1 MVSVQCILGE
11 GDLPVK
17 ILWEFNGKKLE
28 SENGIIVSAFGSRV
42 SNMMIESVEGR
53 HAGNYTCSAQNR
65 AGTESFMAELKI
77 IGTNRSTSFYF
88 PSHPSR
94 KSLLEYLLSR
104 SAMNH
109 RVSET
114 QYPFSVRSLV
124 ATHRSTSFGNST
136 TR

>member
-77 IGTNRSTSFYF
+77 IGTNRSTFYF